1 VRAAG
6 VTQWRSAAIPR
17 GVTPDAPLRLLLDGA
32 ALAANWRWFSNRGGG
47 AACGAAVKADGY
59 GLGAAEVVPRLAAAG
74 CRDFFVTNWGEA
86 RAIAAETAGLSL
98 SVLHGVREDDLPAAL
113 ASPARPVLNSVAM
126 VRRWQAAAPGRSCDV
141 MIDTGINRL
150 GLRMTEAASGVLDGL
165 NIDTLMSH
173 LACADDPGHAMN
185 RQQRDRFAAIAAAVP
200 ARRTSLAN
208 SAGICLGHD
217 YAFDL
222 TRPGLGLYGG
232 VPAPGAA
239 GRVRPVAALE
249 AAVLQVRNVGA
260 AESVGYGATFV
271 AATPMRVAILNIG
284 YADGYFRR
292 LGQSGAAWAG
302 ATRCRVLGLVSMDLL
317 AVDVTAADV
326 AEGDWLAIERD
337 LPAAAAAS
345 GLSQYELLTGLGHR
359 YQRRWT

>member
-1 VRAAG
+1 
-6 VTQWRSAAIPR
+6 
-17 GVTPDAPLRLLLDGA
+17 
-32 ALAANWRWFSNRGGG
+32 
-47 AACGAAVKADGY
+47 
-59 GLGAAEVVPRLAAAG
+59 
-74 CRDFFVTNWGEA
+74 
-86 RAIAAETAGLSL
+86 
-98 SVLHGVREDDLPAAL
+98 
-113 ASPARPVLNSVAM
+113 
-126 VRRWQAAAPGRSCDV
+126 
-141 MIDTGINRL
+141 
-150 GLRMTEAASGVLDGL
+150 
-165 NIDTLMSH
+165 
-173 LACADDPGHAMN
+173 
-185 RQQRDRFAAIAAAVP
+185 
-200 ARRTSLAN
+200 
-208 SAGICLGHD
+208 
-217 YAFDL
+217 
-222 TRPGLGLYGG
+222 
-232 VPAPGAA
+232 
-239 GRVRPVAALE
+239 
-249 AAVLQVRNVGA
+249 VLQVRNVGA